1 MRSIS
6 AVVVSTVV
14 LAGSAGAGESP
25 PAPSV
30 VVGRDFVAEFDH
42 ERVLNSQAASA
53 SEAERSNN
61 VSLPGIFLHPMN
73 ADDAAVVYPDIVIP
87 ARQPDYRCFLV
98 FRIGFRDNV
107 PWDSKERRPNGVRFM
122 VAVDDTVVFSEAHTG
137 VGWQSRAIDMGL
149 WAGKRVTVELRTNA
163 IEGNTNYDWALF
175 GAPLLV
181 RIPEAKRRPVQR
193 ESVGLALAEVTC
205 AEPSVVTVQVGLI
218 KEKVRL
224 DSGAHWVPVDY
235 IFFTDPVIE
244 VEQGSALLTD
254 AIAAAYAPELTK
266 AALSLST
273 PLVTVGRPFGIFY
286 EVRNAGKGIYDKG
299 ETIVLRS
306 LRGGGRADLG
316 PNARRSR
323 RLQRVAP
330 GESVSLRWE
339 GLEADAPG
347 DWVVAAGETE
357 VAFHVFPEAPP
368 TSSNEVTSP
377 QVSLTP
383 DQPVAATIATAGAR
397 LCFVVDDAGDAYAI
411 AETWD
416 GMQWQRVASLYPLAG
431 LTVRDTTQP
440 LVSEGLLE
448 GLEPLRDIQQRLTRA
463 LNGLEFVN
471 RAFVLFALDAAD
483 ATGGPAGLSVTVDVG
498 QALTAAEIQTVI
510 DQVTALGALGLDAGS
525 IRIETT
531 DGDVLHE
538 AGAAAGAAPDA
549 ARVGVPRSLDVRVA
563 SLEAVDGSLVVR
575 ATAGKTNDWHLTL
588 SFTPE
593 AKAPRIALRSE
604 LTASA
609 NAPLLSF
616 YGPTVLAGDRA
627 FGVQKDFAIFP
638 GIEYLEG
645 REHSSSERDL
655 AYPLSDRR
663 VPAIHKPAT
672 PLMAV
677 QGDDALVAFLWDANQ
692 AWAHDERHPAARFLA
707 PKFDSGYEYIHM
719 ALFAPSVGTYVEE
732 NTYQAEERPYPIE
745 ARQTL
750 RLDAVLALDHKA
762 RYGADSVVHGP
773 HRGGLV
779 LQAMQHWFDVFGFP
793 EPSPQPRPWDEER
806 ALCRHAYLDAVWSED
821 PPGWSHCHGWS
832 PGPLVGH
839 AVPCTLDVRAG
850 VPESENAELQRRID
864 LVIERALKAHGPH
877 YLWSNA
883 GCHIMMAEL
892 PFYYGYLAE
901 AMRDFRQQGLSSL
914 DAREKGLWVWR
925 PRGKKY
931 ESLGRAGDH
940 TLGQASAPSFRA
952 LRAARMAG
960 DPLLIRQALEAMK
973 QMERYEVPR
982 GAQTWECP
990 LYQPDIL
997 AAGQAIRAYCE
1008 AYRLTGD
1015 PAHLAH
1021 ARYWAWT
1028 GLPFLYM
1035 WDLEGYPTMRYN
1047 VIAVIGSTF
1056 YRHSWIGL
1064 PVVWCGMVYAYG
1076 LQDLAEFDDS
1086 FDWRRV
1092 AQGITNSAMWQQY
1105 TDGPSKGT
1113 YPDSWHMIKNKPNP
1127 ADINPENIL
1136 VNEFRLRGQSP
1147 GIRFARFQGEDKV
1160 VMVNSSADIVQPR
1173 LDQADGSI
1181 RFALRAAVESTAY
1194 SLLAP
1199 VPEPTA
1205 VSGAGERVDD
1215 SDALQQV
1222 ETGWMYDAELSGVVF
1237 KHRVGPDAC
1246 PCEIHW

>member
-1 MRSIS
+1 MRLIS
-6 AVVVSTVV
+6 MVLVSTVI
-14 LAGSAGAGESP
+14 LAGIAWAGESP
-25 PAPSV
+25 PAPFV
-30 VVGRDFVAEFDH
+30 VVERDFVADFDS
-42 ERVLNSQAASA
+42 ERVVNSQAASA
-53 SEAERSNN
+53 SQVECSNN

-73 ADDAAVVYPDIVIP
+73 ADDAAIVYPDVAIP
-87 ARQPDYRCFLV
+87 AQHPDYRCFLV

-107 PWDSKERRPNGVRFM
+107 PWDSEEHRPNGVRFM

-137 VGWQSRAIDMGL
+137 VGWQARAIDMGL
-149 WAGKRVTVELRTNA
+149 WAGKRTTVELRTNA
-163 IEGNTNYDWALF
+163 IEGNTNYDWAMF

-181 RIPEAKRRPVQR
+181 RIPDAKRRPVQQ
-193 ESVGLALAEVTC
+193 ESIGLALAEVTC
-205 AEPSVVTVQVGLI
+205 AEPSIVTVRVGLI

-224 DSGAHWVPVDY
+224 DAGAHWVPVDY
-235 IFFTDPVIE
+235 VFFSDPVLD
-244 VEQGSALLTD
+244 VEQGSALLTGSV
-254 AIAAAYAPELTK
+254 AAPYAPKLSK
-266 AALSLST
+266 PALSLST
-273 PLVTVGRPFGIFY
+273 PLVTVGRPFGLLY

-306 LRGGGRADLG
+306 LRGGTRADLG

-323 RLQRVAP
+323 QLRRVAP
-330 GESVSLRWE
+330 GESESLRWE

-347 DWVVAAGETE
+347 DWVVTAGDTE
-357 VAFHVFPEAPP
+357 VAFHAFPEAPA
-368 TSSNEVTSP
+368 TSP
-377 QVSLTP
+377 DQVTAPQVTVTP
-383 DQPVAATIATAGAR
+383 GEPVAATVATAGAR
-397 LCFVVDDAGDAYAI
+397 LCFLVDDEDDAYAI

-416 GMQWQRVASLYPLAG
+416 GTQWQRVASLYPLASVA
-431 LTVRDTTQP
+431 VRDTSQP
-440 LVSEGLLE
+440 LVSDALLE
-448 GLEPLRDIQQRLTRA
+448 GLEPLRDTQQGLTRE
-463 LNGLEFVN
+463 LKGLEFVN
-471 RAFVLFALDAAD
+471 RAFVLFSLDSRSA
-483 ATGGPAGLSVTVDVG
+483 GRPAGVSVTLDVG
-498 QALTAAEIQTVI
+498 QTLTAAQVQTVI
-510 DQVTALGALGLDAGS
+510 DQVAGFGGLGFHAGN

-538 AGAAAGAAPDA
+538 PEAAADAAPDVA
-549 ARVGVPRSLDVRVA
+549 MVGASRALGVRVQ
-563 SLEAVDGSLVVR
+563 SLEAVDRALVVH
-575 ATAGKTNDWHLTL
+575 ATAGDKSDWHLTL
-588 SFTPE
+588 TFTPE
-593 AKAPRIALRSE
+593 AGAPRIAVTSE
-604 LTASA
+604 LTAA
-609 NAPLLSF
+609 ADAPLLSF
-616 YGPTVLAGDRA
+616 YAPTVLAGDRA
-627 FGVQKDFAIFP
+627 FGVEKDFAIFP

-645 REHSSSERDL
+645 KEHSSSERDL

-677 QGDDALVAFLWDANQ
+677 QGDDALVALLWDANQ
-692 AWAHDERHPAARFLA
+692 AWAENERHPAARFLA
-707 PKFDSGYEYIHM
+707 PQFDSGYDYIHM

-732 NTYQAEERPYPIE
+732 NEYQAEKQPYPLE
-745 ARQTL
+745 AGQTL
-750 RLDAVLALDHKA
+750 RLEAVLALDHKA
-762 RYGADSVVHGP
+762 RYAADSMVQGP

-806 ALCRHAYLDAVWSED
+806 ALCRQAYLDAVWSED

-839 AVPCTLDVRAG
+839 AVPCTLDLRAG
-850 VPESENAELQRRID
+850 VPEPARIELQRRID
-864 LVIERALKAHGPH
+864 LVIERALSEHGPH
-877 YLWSNA
+877 YLSSNA

-901 AMRDFRQQGLSSL
+901 AMRDFRQQGFNSL
-914 DAREKGLWVWR
+914 EGRERGLWVWH
-925 PRGKKY
+925 PRGEKY

-952 LRAARMAG
+952 LRAARMTG
-960 DPLLIRQALEAMK
+960 DPELTRQALEAMK
-973 QMERYEVPR
+973 QMERYDVPR

-1008 AYRLTGD
+1008 AYRITGD

-1035 WDLEGYPTMRYN
+1035 WDLDGYPTMRYN

-1064 PVVWCGMVYAYG
+1064 PVVWCGLVYAYG
-1076 LQDLAEFDDS
+1076 LQDLAEFDES

-1092 AQGITNSAMWQQY
+1092 AQGITNSTMWQQY

-1113 YPDSWHMIKNKPNP
+1113 YPDSWNMVKNKPNP

-1136 VNEFRLRGQSP
+1136 VNEFRLRGRSP
-1147 GIRFARFQGEDKV
+1147 EIRCARFQGEDKV
-1160 VMVNSSADIVQPR
+1160 VMLNSSADLVEPR
-1173 LDQADGSI
+1173 LDPSDGSI
-1181 RFALRAAVESTAY
+1181 RFALQSAVECTAY
-1194 SLLAP
+1194 SLLAA
-1199 VPEPTA
+1199 VPEPTT

-1222 ETGWMYDAELSGVVF
+1222 EAGWMYDAALSGVVF

-1246 PCEIHW
+1246 PCEVHW